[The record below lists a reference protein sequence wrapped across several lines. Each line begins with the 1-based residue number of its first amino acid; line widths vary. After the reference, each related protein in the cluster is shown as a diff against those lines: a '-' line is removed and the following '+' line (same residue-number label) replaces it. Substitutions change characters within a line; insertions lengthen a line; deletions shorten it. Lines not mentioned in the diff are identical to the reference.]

1 MDNLVSIGIVLWTFA
16 TTLLFFVLG
25 NRKEA
30 VCGVSYERIF
40 RERSVRYEVHG
51 KRITNIVVWSAV
63 AIEWIL
69 VIVVATALNQR
80 WLLMIGLTLQ
90 SLMVFIIAF
99 KTYSWTQREEVEE
112 MARKQMRYGLI
123 LRRNKEG
130 NTSDE
135 IIIIHSNWEKM
146 LAYKMIREIG
156 NSVEDETVLYHLL
169 EETINR
175 IKRYAEVEVCQLG
188 EREPIAI
195 KLYESIIETIF
206 ENKRPEEMKKRWNL
220 LNSFLHLHLKEDGKT
235 VWLMKAIII
244 YLMNNAQDVPKK
256 YLYDFLW
263 ELDKKYGIQEW
274 ALAYNF
280 VCASKNGQA
289 WRLDQYFNLREQVAQ
304 SLSAEKKKAIDF
316 VSVEYYLCKEI
327 EHINNTLMKI
337 KVVNDVK

>member
-1 MDNLVSIGIVLWTFA
+1 MDSSIMNNLVSIGIVLWTFA

-156 NSVEDETVLYHLL
+156 NSVEIGLPQSH
-169 EETINR
+169 
-175 IKRYAEVEVCQLG
+175 
-188 EREPIAI
+188 
-195 KLYESIIETIF
+195 
-206 ENKRPEEMKKRWNL
+206 
-220 LNSFLHLHLKEDGKT
+220 
-235 VWLMKAIII
+235 WL
-244 YLMNNAQDVPKK
+244 
-256 YLYDFLW
+256 
-263 ELDKKYGIQEW
+263 
-274 ALAYNF
+274 
-280 VCASKNGQA
+280 
-289 WRLDQYFNLREQVAQ
+289 
-304 SLSAEKKKAIDF
+304 
-316 VSVEYYLCKEI
+316 
-327 EHINNTLMKI
+327 
-337 KVVNDVK
+337 